1 MEPITVLV
9 LDPMLLVAQGIAGLL
24 ASQPAF
30 KVVGSA
36 CTVAKASDLVEH
48 YRPHLVLTETRLADG
63 DATQLIEAVK
73 KLSPHSRV
81 IILTSSTQDADIMRV
96 LRCGAQGYLL
106 KAASLDQIARDLRL
120 AARGEPVLAGAAAM
134 AVLLNMAQGNAQTSA
149 MTPREQEV
157 LALLAG
163 GLSNRDLAQALQLK
177 ESTVKRHV
185 GAILEKLG
193 LNNRAEAAAFAVSQ
207 GLAVPRGVRQGW
219 LEHGIPAQS

>member
-1 MEPITVLV
+1 MEPVTVLV

-24 ASQPAF
+24 SAQPAF

-36 CTVAKASDLVEH
+36 CTIAKAVDLVEH
-48 YRPHLVLTETRLADG
+48 YKPHLVLTETRLADG
-63 DATQLIEAVK
+63 DATTLIESVK
-73 KLSPHSRV
+73 RLSPRSRV
-81 IILTSSTQDADIMRV
+81 IALSSSTQDADIMRV
-96 LRCGAQGYLL
+96 LRSGAQGYLL
-106 KAASLDQIARDLRL
+106 KAAGLEQIAHDLRL
-120 AARGEPVLAGAAAM
+120 AARGEPVLAGTAAM

-163 GLSNRDLAQALQLK
+163 GLSNRDLAQRLQLK

-185 GAILEKLG
+185 GSILEKLG

-207 GLAVPRGVRQGW
+207 GLAVPRGIRQGW
-219 LEHGIPAQS
+219 LEHSLQSS